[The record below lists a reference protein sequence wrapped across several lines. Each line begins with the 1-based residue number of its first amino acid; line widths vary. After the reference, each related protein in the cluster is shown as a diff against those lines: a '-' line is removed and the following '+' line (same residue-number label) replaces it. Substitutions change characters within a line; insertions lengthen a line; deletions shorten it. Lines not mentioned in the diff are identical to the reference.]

1 MNITPDI
8 YSQKQRWK
16 AGLIVVALLIGG
28 LSLAY
33 TSKLVNKLAEEE
45 RKKVELWAEGTRILA
60 DPNSD
65 IGGLGFILEVIKNNE
80 TVPVILAD
88 EYNGIISYRNL
99 DSIRA
104 LDTTYLKEQIIQMR
118 SVHDPIEVSL
128 ANGKKNYIYYENS
141 IILKQLRYYPFVQ
154 LAIILVFAIVAYFA
168 FSSSRRAEQNRV
180 WVGMAKETAHQLGTP
195 LSSLMAWVE
204 ILKSKGIDKSIT
216 DECEKDLE
224 RLNTI
229 TERFSKIGSLP
240 QLTPTDLKDVLH
252 TSIEY
257 MRTRSPRKVIYNFT
271 SLVDKPLFVPLNIP
285 LFEWAIENLCKNAV
299 DAMGASGKIEVVVS
313 LSEKEKEVYIDFSD
327 SGKGIPKSKFNSIF
341 NPGFT
346 TKKKG
351 WGLGLTLV
359 KRIIEEYHQGK
370 IFVKDSKIN
379 EGTTFRI
386 ELQQSEKM

>member
-1 MNITPDI
+1 MAINSDI

-16 AGLIVVALLIGG
+16 IGLILVALLIGG
-28 LSLAY
+28 LSLSY
-33 TSKLVNKLAEEE
+33 TSKLVNKLADEE

-60 DPNSD
+60 DPTGD
-65 IGGLGFILEVIKNNE
+65 AGGLGFILEVIKNNE

-88 EYNGIISYRNL
+88 ENNNIISYRNL
-99 DSIRA
+99 DSLRA
-104 LDTTYLKEQIIQMR
+104 LDSTYLKAQIIQMR

-128 ANGKKNYIYYENS
+128 ANGKKNFIYYENS
-141 IILKQLRYYPFVQ
+141 VILTQLRYYPFVQ
-154 LAIILVFAIVAYFA
+154 LAIIFVFVLVAYFA

-195 LSSLMAWVE
+195 LSSMMAWVE
-204 ILKSKGIDKSIT
+204 ILKLKGIDQSIT
-216 DECEKDLE
+216 DEFEKDLE
-224 RLNTI
+224 RLTTI

-240 QLTPTDLKDVLH
+240 QLTSSDLKLVL
-252 TSIEY
+252 EKAVQY
-257 MRTRSPRKVIYNFT
+257 MQTRSPKKVVYSFT
-271 SLVDKPLFVPLNIP
+271 FVPEQSIQVALNIP

-299 DAMGASGKIEVVVS
+299 DAMGASGKMDVLVS
-313 LSEKEKEVYIDFSD
+313 LSEKQNEVNIDFTD
-327 SGKGIPKSKFNSIF
+327 TGKGVPKSKFKSIF
-341 NPGFT
+341 NPGYT

-370 IFVKDSKIN
+370 IFVKDSKID

-386 ELQQSEKM
+386 VLQQVNKT